1 MRSIGY
7 TIESAVADV
16 IDNSVAAGA
25 SNVNVLFS
33 ASGPFQIAILDDG
46 RGMSGEEALSAMR
59 LAATSPAVDRR
70 AEDLGRFGLGLKTA
84 SLSQCRNLTVA
95 SKKDGVYTI
104 LRWSLDQVIET
115 GDWSLL
121 ELDTADASQ
130 LLGWD
135 EFTALDSGTLV
146 HWGDLD
152 QLMLN
157 VGDSQHDL
165 DEVAVGVRDHVGL
178 VFHLF
183 SSGDCG
189 RKVTFKVNGTVV
201 SAIDPFMSNSLKTQ
215 QTDWEPI
222 DIDGQQV
229 RLKAYTLPY
238 LSRLSAAERKSA
250 LRLGQLRDTQGFYI
264 YRGGRLVIWG
274 TWFRVAP
281 RSEMA
286 KLTRVRV
293 DIPNSLDHLWA
304 LDVKKSAASPPPLVR
319 NRLREL
325 ARTMMMPSKKVQEFR
340 GRKVNQLSS
349 MEHVWNVVV
358 NGDQFQYML
367 NAEHPVLK
375 AFVDDLNDMQRKQ
388 FEIVMDDIQ
397 SSFPIADA
405 HNRMSGD
412 AVPPEHAD
420 EGEVLER
427 AVRAWELMSE
437 HGVDVDTFISSL
449 ANAEPYCL
457 VPNFVQKLREA
468 LSE

>member
-7 TIESAVADV
+7 TIESAVADI
-16 IDNSVAAGA
+16 IDNSVAARA

-33 ASGPFQIAILDDG
+33 ASGTFQIAVLDDG
-46 RGMSGEEALSAMR
+46 RGMSGEEAQSAMR
-59 LAATSPAVDRR
+59 LAATSPTVDRR
-70 AEDLGRFGLGLKTA
+70 PEDLGRFGLGLKTA
-84 SLSQCRNLTVA
+84 SLSQCRTLTLA
-95 SKKDGVYTI
+95 TKRAGVVTV
-104 LRWSLDQVIET
+104 LRWSLTHVIAS

-121 ELDTADASQ
+121 ELDAEEASDM
-130 LLGWD
+130 LGWED
-135 EFTALDSGTLV
+135 FARLESGTLV

-152 QLMLN
+152 QLMTN
-157 VGDSQHDL
+157 VGDRQTDL
-165 DEVAVGVRDHVGL
+165 DDVAVHVRDHIAL

-183 SSGDCG
+183 NSGEG
-189 RKVTFKVNGTVV
+189 VGKIQFLLNGSPIVPV
-201 SAIDPFMSNSLKTQ
+201 DPFMSRSTKTL

-238 LSRLSAAERKSA
+238 LSRLTAGERKSA
-250 LRLGQLRDTQGFYI
+250 LSLGQLRDTQGFYI

-325 ARTMMMPSKKVQEFR
+325 ARTMMLPSRKVQEFR
-340 GRKVNQLSS
+340 GRKVNRPNMMQ
-349 MEHVWNVVV
+349 HVWDVVL
-358 NGDQFQYML
+358 NGDEFHYEL

-375 AFVDDLNDMQRKQ
+375 AFVDNLNDSQRKQ

-397 SSFPIADA
+397 ASFPIADA
-405 HNRMSGD
+405 HNRMSSDG
-412 AVPPEHAD
+412 VPPQLAD
-420 EGEVLER
+420 ETDVLER
-427 AVRAWELMSE
+427 ATIAWKLMSE
-437 HGVDVDTFISSL
+437 HDVDLDIFIASL

-457 VPNFVQKLREA
+457 IPEFAQKLREA
-468 LSE
+468 LAA